1 MRETFQKWLF
11 VFVASA
17 FLLIFALSYYIQTDQ
32 AQKSA
37 VGLIQLKI
45 SDAEQQLIAARNNL
59 ARIED
64 LTRNIAIF
72 KARTFARILAEH
84 PEILASQEELEKTR
98 LFLGVD
104 EVHVSDGKGI
114 LIASVPAAY
123 KGYNMA
129 SADQSAEF
137 MPALTRPDFA
147 LVQKPREKGI
157 NKELF
162 QYAGVAR
169 IGTPGIV
176 QVGFQPR
183 RLQEATR
190 IADIHNI
197 ASAFRIGLEGTVLLC
212 KGTQVISSGTK
223 KLSSAPITQ
232 YGVNSSLLRS
242 KKPFTLKIADE
253 EYLGMAMPFAEYTI
267 VGILPKK
274 EMYLSRNSI
283 IFILIVVN
291 LILFGVVF
299 VLVSVL
305 VQKLVISGIYKVN
318 DSLSMI
324 TAGNLEEKVN
334 VHNSSEFSSLSS
346 GINSTVEALKQ
357 AISDAAARIDAEL
370 EFAKAIQFSAL
381 PRIFPPYPDRTEFDL
396 FATMRTAKEVGGD
409 FYDFFLV
416 DQDHLVFLVADV
428 SGKGIPASLFMME
441 AKTQLRNLAE
451 SGMAPDAVF
460 NEANK
465 RLCSNNE
472 RGMFVTAF
480 FGKLEISTGKLVCVN
495 AGHNPPLRRS
505 SEGVFE
511 PLKFRRGL
519 VLGAMADVRYHSHEF
534 TIIPGDDIFLYTDGV
549 TEAQNTQ
556 GGFFGEKQLVD
567 TMNALPKDA
576 SPKDLLSGI
585 QREIDAFSTG
595 AEQADDI
602 TLLCVKYCSPAGKS
616 LELDANTDAL
626 PKLLAWLEINL
637 DKTGVS
643 QTAKTRIL
651 IASEEIFVNIAHY
664 AYASSGGKAIVAFC
678 DEGDALRLTF
688 TDSGLQFNPLEHKM
702 PDVTLE
708 ADERTCGGLGIFMVK
723 NSMDSIDYRYENG
736 QNILSFQYKKS
747 RA

>member
-37 VGLIQLKI
+37 IGLIQLKI
-45 SDAEQQLIAARNNL
+45 SDAEQQLIAARGNL
-59 ARIED
+59 ARIEE
-64 LTRNIAIF
+64 LTRSIAIF
-72 KARTFARILAEH
+72 KARAFARILDEH
-84 PEILASQEELEKTR
+84 PEILQSQEELEKTR
-98 LFLGVD
+98 LFLHVD

-137 MPALTRPDFA
+137 MPALTDPDFA
-147 LVQKPREKGI
+147 LVQKPRAKGI
-157 NKELF
+157 NNELF

-169 IGTPGIV
+169 HGTPGIV

-197 ASAFRIGLEGTVLLC
+197 ANAFRIGIDGTVLLC

-223 KLSSAPITQ
+223 KLSPGPITQ
-232 YGVNSSLLRS
+232 YGVNSSALRQ
-242 KKPFTLKIADE
+242 KKPFTLDINGE
-253 EYLGMAMPFAEYTI
+253 EYLGLAMPFAEYTI

-274 EMYLSRNSI
+274 EMYLSRNAI

-305 VQKLVISGIYKVN
+305 VQRLVISGIYKVN

-324 TAGNLEEKVN
+324 TAGDLNEKVN
-334 VHNSSEFSSLSS
+334 VHNSTEFSSLSH

-381 PRIFPPYPDRTEFDL
+381 PRVFPPYPDRTEFDI

-416 DQDHLVFLVADV
+416 DQDHLVFLIADV
-428 SGKGIPASLFMME
+428 SGKGIPAALFMME
-441 AKTQLRNLAE
+441 AKTQLKNLAE
-451 SGMAPDAVF
+451 SGMKPAAVF
-460 NEANK
+460 TEANK
-465 RLCSNNE
+465 RLCANNE
-472 RGMFVTAF
+472 HGMFVTAF
-480 FGKLEISTGKLVCVN
+480 FGELEISTGKLVCVN
-495 AGHNPPLRRS
+495 AGHNPPLLRS
-505 SEGVFE
+505 SDGRFSF
-511 PLKFRRGL
+511 LKFRRGL
-519 VLGAMADVRYHSHEF
+519 VLGAMENTRYHSHES
-534 TIIPGDDIFLYTDGV
+534 TIMPGDDIFLYTDGV
-549 TEAQNTQ
+549 TEAQDVK
-556 GGFFGEKQLVD
+556 GGFFGEDRLLD
-567 TMNALPKDA
+567 TLNSLPPET
-576 SPKDLLSGI
+576 SPKESLSAL
-585 QREIDAFSTG
+585 QHAIDAFSAD

-602 TLLCVKYCSPAGKS
+602 TLLCVKYCSPAGKC
-616 LELDANTDAL
+616 LELDAVPEAL
-626 PKLLAWLEINL
+626 PKLLSWLSFNL
-637 DKTGVS
+637 DKAGVPQTG
-643 QTAKTRIL
+643 KTRIS
-651 IASEEIFVNIAHY
+651 IAAEEIFVNIAHY
-664 AYASSGGKAIVAFC
+664 AYVCPGGKAFIAF
-678 DEGDALRLTF
+678 DDKGEFVSLTF
-688 TDSGLQFNPLEHKM
+688 TDAGFPFNPLEHKM

-736 QNILSFQYKKS
+736 HNILTFQYKKN